1 MRDHA
6 LPQDVT
12 GYKFH
17 IIGNMTLKQFAE
29 VAAGCVVGFFIYQ
42 TNLPDILKWPAIL
55 TAAGAG
61 AFMAFIP
68 FEERP
73 FDHWVVAFFQALYRP
88 TQFYWKRKPKIPD
101 AFLYVANEADQHMAA
116 DVDLTPAR
124 RQRVKEFLHSVRDD
138 ADVGDQFDQYEEQKV
153 VELMG
158 FFTSS
163 GGSTTTV
170 DVVMPLDSR
179 FRGNDKTMVRD
190 NSALK
195 DDEVLLDP
203 RLRGDDSVR
212 EDDVSD
218 VDVQLPS
225 QSTENLNTGY
235 INTISDS
242 ISKYASHAP
251 KVSLTKSKPI
261 TQSINAGPSQQTL
274 AIPKTGRVS
283 VARSGDVAASNS
295 PELDELSRLQQ
306 GQDNQTYVGGTD
318 SIGTASPVVTQTTTQ
333 NSNLPFPSKPT
344 EPNKVVGMVLDSQS
358 NPLTG
363 VVVEF
368 LTTDGSSARAVK
380 TNLLGQFFVGT
391 PLSNGVYTVIAEQDG
406 LQFTPTQLTVN
417 GSILDPIEVRCLS

>member
-42 TNLPDILKWPAIL
+42 TNLPVFLKWPAIL
-55 TAAGAG
+55 MAAGAG

-101 AFLYVANEADQHMAA
+101 AFLYKSDEVNMHMAA

-124 RQRVKEFLHSVRDD
+124 RQRVKEFLHSVKDSS
-138 ADVGDQFDQYEEQKV
+138 DVGDQYDQYENQKV

-158 FFTSS
+158 FFTSNS
-163 GGSTTTV
+163 GSKIGEMSA
-170 DVVMPLDSR
+170 
-179 FRGNDKTMVRD
+179 TMVVELPQPVGLT
-190 NSALK
+190 NNAVTQVSLPTQT
-195 DDEVLLDP
+195 VQSV
-203 RLRGDDSVR
+203 DSIQTS
-212 EDDVSD
+212 EPAPNI
-218 VDVQLPS
+218 DVQFSES
-225 QSTENLNTGY
+225 QQTDQNTGY
-235 INTISDS
+235 ADTADAALGQYDS
-242 ISKYASHAP
+242 YAP
-251 KVSLTKSKPI
+251 RVSLSTSTPK
-261 TQSINAGPSQQTL
+261 TQAVPAATYQQPL
-274 AIPKTGRVS
+274 AIPQSGRVAVS
-283 VARSGDVAASNS
+283 HNMGGAAISDS

-306 GQDNQTYVGGTD
+306 DQDNQSYVGEVD
-318 SIGTASPVVTQTTTQ
+318 SVGATSPVVTEATTQ

-344 EPNKVVGMVLDSQS
+344 EPNKVVGMALDKNN

-363 VVVEF
+363 VIVEF
-368 LTTDGSSARAVK
+368 LTADGSSARAVK
-380 TNLLGQFFVGT
+380 TNLLGQFFVST
-391 PLSNGVYTVIAEQDG
+391 PLSNGVYTVLGEQDG
-406 LQFTPTQLTVN
+406 LQFAPTQLTVN